1 MTYVPGLQ
9 FGEASAAGG
18 GYRHAA
24 AIERRVDAALGTC
37 QTLLV
42 VRILSVLLGV
52 SMLPLQLPTL
62 VFRLDTTHAAILPL
76 NGINRGTV
84 LLVVAAVSAVEL
96 YLVYRLADRVRRA
109 RFGVLL
115 IKSCAIVLT
124 TIAVAFGAEF
134 AALPLVTAVGATSL
148 LLLNQ
153 VRWAFVLP
161 SKRRNLTGRRQSGGT
176 FAGYAAPGLDIPKT
190 PQPVGYVTRQDGQ
203 GGADAAAPRG
213 QIAVM
218 RPERAAAP
226 RAEGSRSGSALAW
239 PAGSHRNRP

>member
-62 VFRLDTTHAAILPL
+62 VFRLDTTHAAILPSTAST
-76 NGINRGTV
+76 GAPSCWWSRPSPRSSSTSSTGSPTGCAGRG
-84 LLVVAAVSAVEL
+84 SACSSSS
-96 YLVYRLADRVRRA
+96 
-109 RFGVLL
+109 
-115 IKSCAIVLT
+115 SCAIVLT

-161 SKRRNLTGRRQSGGT
+161 SKRATSPG
-176 FAGYAAPGLDIPKT
+176 AA
-190 PQPVGYVTRQDGQ
+190 
-203 GGADAAAPRG
+203 
-213 QIAVM
+213 
-218 RPERAAAP
+218 RAAAP
-226 RAEGSRSGSALAW
+226 S
-239 PAGSHRNRP
+239 PATRHRG

>member
-1 MTYVPGLQ
+1 MTYVPGLG

-24 AIERRVDAALGTC
+24 AIERRVDAAIGTC

-52 SMLPLQLPTL
+52 SMLPLRLPTVVL
-62 VFRLDTTHAAILPL
+62 RLDTTHEVILPL
-76 NGINRGTV
+76 NGINRGMV

-96 YLVYRLADRVRRA
+96 YLVYGLADRLRRA

-115 IKSCAIVLT
+115 IESCAIVLT
-124 TIAVAFGAEF
+124 TIAVAFGAQF
-134 AALPLVTAVGATSL
+134 AALPLVTAVGATCL

-153 VRWAFVLP
+153 VRWAFALP
-161 SKRRNLTGRRQSGGT
+161 TKRRNLTGRRQSGGT
-176 FAGYAAPGLDIPKT
+176 FAGYAAPGLEIPKT
-190 PQPVGYVTRQDGQ
+190 PQRVGYVTRGDGQ

-213 QIAVM
+213 EIAAL
-218 RPERAAAP
+218 RSDRAAAP
-226 RAEGSRSGSALAW
+226 RLVITRAASPLSW
-239 PAGSHRNRP
+239 PTGSHRAHR

>member
-1 MTYVPGLQ
+1 MTYVPGLE
-9 FGEASAAGG
+9 FGEASAGG
-18 GYRHAA
+18 GAYRHAA

-52 SMLPLQLPTL
+52 SLLPLRLPTV
-62 VFRLDTTHAAILPL
+62 VFRLDPTHEVILPL
-76 NGINRGTV
+76 NGINRGMV
-84 LLVVAAVSAVEL
+84 LLVVAAVSALEL

-109 RFGVLL
+109 RAGVLL
-115 IKSCAIVLT
+115 IESCAIVLT

-161 SKRRNLTGRRQSGGT
+161 PKRRNLTGRRQTGGT
-176 FAGYAAPGLDIPKT
+176 YAGYAAPGLEFPKT
-190 PQPVGYVTRQDGQ
+190 PQRVGYVTRRDGQ

-213 QIAVM
+213 EIAAV
-218 RPERAAAP
+218 RPDRAAAP
-226 RAEGSRSGSALAW
+226 RSESTRLASPLAW
-239 PAGSHRNRP
+239 PTGSHRRHL